1 MQSATERRLSI
12 LEYLCKHKHNTIEN
26 LTIEFGVSRSTIKRD
41 IEVLSISYPLSTIQ
55 GKGGGIYVEEWFKL
69 GRVYFTDKQSELLK
83 RLNNNLVGED
93 KQTLEGILST
103 YCRPSKGLATLT
115 GSDNL

>member
-12 LEYLCKHKHNTIEN
+12 LEYLCKHKHDTIEN

-41 IEVLSISYPLSTIQ
+41 IEVLSISYPLSTMQ

-69 GRVYFTDKQSELLK
+69 GRVYFTDKQSELL
-83 RLNNNLVGED
+83 RRVYANLVGED
-93 KQTLEGILST
+93 RQTLESILCT
-103 YCRPSKGLATLT
+103 YCRPSKDLVSL
-115 GSDNL
+115 SRE

>member
-1 MQSATERRLSI
+1 MQSATERRLGI

-41 IEVLSISYPLSTIQ
+41 IEVLSISYSVSAIQ

-69 GRVYFTDKQSELLK
+69 GRVYFTYKQAELLK
-83 RLNNNLVGED
+83 RLNKNLVGED
-93 KQTLEGILST
+93 KQTLESILST
-103 YCRPSKGLATLT
+103 YCRPCKDLATL
-115 GSDNL
+115 SRE